1 MTCFHQEIFQFV
13 IIIGFIGIDITPFW
27 KIELEDFEHTYIT
40 VRAWCQNTCTWLT
53 VWRDQLMH
61 FEPIK
66 IALLAGNIAT
76 IFFLLIQLRPRHT
89 IVITGGDRKTIN
101 DIYRFTVEL
110 VPYRP
115 S

>member
-1 MTCFHQEIFQFV
+1 
-13 IIIGFIGIDITPFW
+13 
-27 KIELEDFEHTYIT
+27 
-40 VRAWCQNTCTWLT
+40 
-53 VWRDQLMH
+53 MH

-76 IFFLLIQLRPRHT
+76 IFFLLIQLRPRNP
-89 IVITGGDRKTIN
+89 IVITDSDGKTIN
-101 DIYRFTVEL
+101 NIYRFAVAL